1 MIQRYSRP
9 EMRAIWTDE
18 NKLKIW
24 LKIELLASEAL
35 VREGLVPES
44 DFQRI
49 LAGAAYFD
57 DHPTELVE
65 RQRELE
71 KTLNHDVIG
80 FTTAVAEK
88 INHPAS
94 RWFHFGLTSSDVV
107 DTAFAVQMV
116 RSAEI
121 LITDAAELRQVI
133 ARRAKEHM
141 FTPCIGRSHGIHAEP
156 TTFGLKLAL
165 MYDEFSR
172 ALARLVAAKDRAAIG
187 KLSGAVGTSAHL
199 SSRIETFVC
208 KKLGL
213 RAAPIATQIVPRDIH
228 AEFMITLA

>member
-1 MIQRYSRP
+1 MITRYSRP

-24 LKIELLASEAL
+24 LRIELLASEAL
-35 VREGLVPES
+35 VKEGVVPAKDFKKIKSGCDKWFADLPGLV
-44 DFQRI
+44 
-49 LAGAAYFD
+49 A
-57 DHPTELVE
+57 

-88 INHPAS
+88 INDNAS
-94 RWFHFGLTSSDVV
+94 RWFHFGLTSSDVG
-107 DTAFAVQMV
+107 DTCYAVQMV
-116 RSAEI
+116 QSADL
-121 LITDAAELRQVI
+121 LIADVKLVLKSI
-133 ARRAKEHM
+133 ARRAKEHK

-165 MYDEFSR
+165 MHDEFGR
-172 ALARLVAAKDRAAIG
+172 AEERLKRAREVAAVG

-199 SSRIETFVC
+199 PPRIEAFVC
-208 KKLGL
+208 AKLGL
-213 RAAPIATQIVPRDIH
+213 RPAPIATQVIQRDIH
-228 AEFMITLA
+228 AEFIS